1 MPRHRPVRRSVLGGL
16 LAIAAVSRPVAGLTA
31 TNASWHTGAATM
43 RIRCAFDRHSFTVV
57 LFDGP
62 SARELVSRLPLDL
75 AIEDYS
81 TNEKIAY
88 LPRKLTEDGG
98 SPFADEAP
106 GDLCYYAP
114 WGNLVFFHDS
124 YRYSKGLI
132 RLGRLEDGIRPL
144 LARGKYPLRIELLT

>member
-1 MPRHRPVRRSVLGGL
+1 M
-16 LAIAAVSRPVAGLTA
+16 T
-31 TNASWHTGAATM
+31 
-43 RIRCAFDRHSFTVV
+43 
-57 LFDGP
+57 GP
-62 SARELVSRLPLDL
+62 SALLGGCRLAHQLFDL
-75 AIEDYS
+75 I
-81 TNEKIAY
+81 
-88 LPRKLTEDGG
+88 RRWHVTEDGG